1 MAETLQEF
9 LNQNIVEGMTK
20 EIPISN
26 RLRDSKGKLFTAT
39 IKTVTQK
46 EVKELRRKH
55 TKINKKG
62 EPEVNSEAFAEELV
76 VENTL
81 NPNFKDAES
90 IKKLGCINAYQYL
103 NKVLLSG
110 EVSRLHLEILKFSG
124 FKEDIDELT
133 EEVKN

>member
-26 RLRDSKGKLFTAT
+26 RLRDSEGKLFTAT

-110 EVSRLHLEILKFSG
+110 EVNRLHLEILKFSG

>member
-20 EIPISN
+20 EIPVSN
-26 RLRDSKGKLFTAT
+26 RLRDSEGKLFTAT

>member
-9 LNQNIVEGMTK
+9 LNQNLVEGMTK
-20 EIPISN
+20 EIPVSN
-26 RLRDSKGKLFTAT
+26 RLRDSNGKLFTAT

-62 EPEVNSEAFAEELV
+62 EPEVNSEGFAEELV
-76 VENTL
+76 IENTL

-90 IKKLGCINAYQYL
+90 IKKVGCVNAYQYL

-110 EVSRLHLEILKFSG
+110 EVSVLHKAILDFSG
-124 FKEDIDELT
+124 FRTDIDELV
-133 EEVKN
+133 EEIKN

>member
-26 RLRDSKGKLFTAT
+26 RLRDSEGKLFTAT

-103 NKVLLSG
+103 NKVLISG

>member
-1 MAETLQEF
+1 MAETLQGF

-26 RLRDSKGKLFTAT
+26 RLRDSEGKLFTAT

>member
-1 MAETLQEF
+1 MTTLQEF
-9 LNQNIVEGMTK
+9 LNQNLVEGMTK
-20 EIPISN
+20 EVPISD
-26 RLRDSKGKLFTAT
+26 RLRDKDGKLFTAT

-62 EPEVNSEAFAEELV
+62 EPEVNSEAFAEEMV

-90 IKKLGCINAYQYL
+90 IKKVGCTTPYQYL
-103 NKVLLSG
+103 NKVLLAG
-110 EVSRLHLEILKFSG
+110 EISMLHKEILDFSG
-124 FKEDIDELT
+124 FRMNIDELV
-133 EEVKN
+133 EEIKN

>member
-26 RLRDSKGKLFTAT
+26 RLRDSEGKLFTAT